1 MPASDVSLSDMHSE
15 ASIDSEEEY
24 LLAQQE
30 WEESLQQ
37 LQQLVGALLLP
48 YFGKWLGRQTSHWGT
63 SALRCYLRTRLYV
76 QFDSVRKISASGPW
90 KGFLRAALKLVQ
102 LP

>member
-48 YFGKWLGRQTSHWGT
+48 YFGKWLGRQTSHW
-63 SALRCYLRTRLYV
+63 AYARYLRLGLGKAFFGRH
-76 QFDSVRKISASGPW
+76 
-90 KGFLRAALKLVQ
+90 
-102 LP
+102 